1 MTDLLDLLQERL
13 AYKFS
18 NRSLLAQALTHRS
31 YGSLH
36 NERLEF
42 LGDAIYQ
49 RFDGRAIGDVVHA
62 ADAADSGHALADR
75 LRAVPR

>member
-42 LGDAIYQ
+42 LGDAIIDLLVGEFLYH
-49 RFDGRAIGDVVHA
+49 RYPTA
-62 ADAADSGHALADR
+62 AEGELSQMWR
-75 LRAVPR
+75 